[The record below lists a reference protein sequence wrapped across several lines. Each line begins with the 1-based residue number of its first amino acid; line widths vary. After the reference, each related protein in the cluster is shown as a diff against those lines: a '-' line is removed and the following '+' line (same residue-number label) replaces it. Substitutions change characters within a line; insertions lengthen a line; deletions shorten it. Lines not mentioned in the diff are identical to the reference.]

1 MWSTPRNATGARH
14 SKWLGPSLVS
24 PMAALKPFKPP
35 APHNRQYVTNGWFH
49 DIVGSCLAT

>member
-1 MWSTPRNATGARH
+1 MWSTPRNATGVRY

-35 APHNRQYVTNGWFH
+35 APHNRQYVTNGWYH
-49 DIVGSCLAT
+49 DIVGSCLET